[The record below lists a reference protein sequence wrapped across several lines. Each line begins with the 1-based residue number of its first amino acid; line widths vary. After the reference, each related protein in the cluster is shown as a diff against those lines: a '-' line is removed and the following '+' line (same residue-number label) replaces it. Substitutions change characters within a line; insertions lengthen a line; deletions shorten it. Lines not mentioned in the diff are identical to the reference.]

1 MTDTPTPGQGPP
13 IIPPSSSTAAE
24 LLDRLAEL
32 EAAQAE
38 TPAPGPGPR
47 ARVARTAVQAVLA
60 FLGAV
65 PTAWAALVAAGVEV
79 DAQVAALV
87 VGIPA
92 ALVIL
97 VSAVWNTID
106 SRRGLA

>member
-1 MTDTPTPGQGPP
+1 VNTFAVSLPIEGGENFGKVKAALFASTDLFSLSCSRSRPLKIGVP
-13 IIPPSSSTAAE
+13 
-24 LLDRLAEL
+24 
-32 EAAQAE
+32 
-38 TPAPGPGPR
+38 
-47 ARVARTAVQAVLA
+47 VLA

>member
-1 MTDTPTPGQGPP
+1 MTDTPTPDQGPP
-13 IIPPSSSTAAE
+13 IIPATSSSTAAE

-32 EAAQAE
+32 EAAPTA
-38 TPAPGPGPR
+38 PGPR

-65 PTAWAALVAAGVEV
+65 PTAWAALVTAGVEV
-79 DAQVAALV
+79 DAQVAALI
-87 VGIPA
+87 VGIPL
-92 ALVIL
+92 ALIAL

>member
-1 MTDTPTPGQGPP
+1 MSTPTPDAGGRWPE
-13 IIPPSSSTAAE
+13 TV
-24 LLDRLAEL
+24 LLARIAEL
-32 EAAQAE
+32 EENQ
-38 TPAPGPGPR
+38 APGPKSR
-47 ARVARTAVQAVLA
+47 AVRTAVQALVA

-65 PTAWAALVAAGVEV
+65 PAAWAALVAAGVEV